1 MLTKSYK
8 VLVPELY
15 LVAYSFVQ
23 SETKAE
29 DIVADCFKILLQLPN
44 NKRRLKVNEFNFNL
58 KDILLE
64 MVKNQSLKVVNSKKI
79 ELARIDK

>member
-15 LVAYSFVQ
+15 LVAYSFVK
-23 SETKAE
+23 SETIAE

-44 NKRRLKVNEFNFNL
+44 DKRRQKVNEYNFNL
-58 KDILLE
+58 KNILLE
-64 MVKNQSLKVVNSKKI
+64 ILKNQSLEVVNSKKN
-79 ELARIDK
+79 